1 MQGMED
7 EIMEIDELVEKSV
20 IEYCENEEYSERLT
34 KLLLNLV
41 KKMRGNELESGDLG
55 DYLTNVNSMIEK
67 DGLI

>member
-1 MQGMED
+1 MED